1 MISNALI
8 LDSGAMFLMTF
19 PQTFSVIKKW
29 QSIFKRDHHT
39 VAIIPLWHTISM
51 MVLWVFNGG
60 RGEWGI
66 SRCPSNYPFKFTPFV
81 GGRGKWGTEYNK
93 VENFWTWNS
102 SPSCKWKFPPN
113 MTFGTFGETSYK
125 QISFISLLIIDDV
138 SKFIIT
144 KQEWRAVTLKIN
156 FLI

>member
-1 MISNALI
+1 MGGGE
-8 LDSGAMFLMTF
+8 SGVSQGA
-19 PQTFSVIKKW
+19 QVITRL
-29 QSIFKRDHHT
+29 SLH
-39 VAIIPLWHTISM
+39 L
-51 MVLWVFNGG
+51 
-60 RGEWGI
+60 
-66 SRCPSNYPFKFTPFV
+66 FV
-81 GGRGKWGTEYNK
+81 GGGWGTEYNK

-125 QISFISLLIIDDV
+125 KIIFISLLIIDDV